1 MATAINIKQHT
12 CNAAEAAILL
22 ELLTDAGDPVMLW
35 GAPGVAKSAITFQ
48 LGERTNRKVIE
59 FRTNIREP
67 VDVRGCP
74 VPDPETGTT
83 RWYVPDELPQ
93 VKRDG
98 ERGILFLDEIN
109 TGSPQM
115 MAVMFGLV
123 LDRRVGEYT
132 LPDGWVIVAAGNRMI
147 DKASAN
153 RMSTALR
160 SRFAHVYIE
169 ADIDT
174 WCDWAT
180 RNDIAPE
187 LVAFQR
193 LRRGENGGKGVLHI
207 MPVGDDNAFPTP
219 RTWARCSKYVK
230 APRKHRMRLFAT
242 HVGDAYAA
250 ELDGFIDLYHS
261 IGSLEEIVKNPDKA
275 PVPTEP
281 SLRYAV
287 VTGIARL
294 ATKANLANVVKFAK
308 RLEDR
313 ESEMLVVHDATM
325 RDPTLKNTA
334 TYGAWAVEN
343 ADLNIQ

>member
-1 MATAINIKQHT
+1 MATLNTKQHT

-48 LGERTNRKVIE
+48 LGERTARKVIE

-74 VPDPETGTT
+74 VPDAATGTT
-83 RWYVPDELPQ
+83 RWFVPDELPQ
-93 VKRDG
+93 VERDG
-98 ERGILFLDEIN
+98 KCGILFIDEIN

-123 LDRRVGEYT
+123 LDRKVGEYT
-132 LPDGWVIVAAGNRMI
+132 LPPGWVIVAAGNRVG
-147 DKASAN
+147 DKASAQ
-153 RMSTALR
+153 RMPTALR
-160 SRFAHVYIE
+160 NRFAHVYIE

-187 LVAFQR
+187 LIAYQR
-193 LRRGENGGKGVLHI
+193 IRRGENNGKGVLHV

-219 RTWARCSKYVK
+219 RSWTRCSKYIH
-230 APRKHRMRLFAT
+230 APRQHRMRLFAT

-261 IGSLEEIVKNPDKA
+261 IGSLEEIVKNPNKA
-275 PVPTEP
+275 TVPSDP

-287 VTGIARL
+287 VTGLARL
-294 ATKANLANVVKFAK
+294 ATKATLANIVTYAK
-308 RLEDR
+308 RLEHR

-325 RDPTLKNTA
+325 RDPNLKNTA
-334 TYGAWAVEN
+334 IYAKWAVEN
-343 ADLNIQ
+343 QDLTIQ